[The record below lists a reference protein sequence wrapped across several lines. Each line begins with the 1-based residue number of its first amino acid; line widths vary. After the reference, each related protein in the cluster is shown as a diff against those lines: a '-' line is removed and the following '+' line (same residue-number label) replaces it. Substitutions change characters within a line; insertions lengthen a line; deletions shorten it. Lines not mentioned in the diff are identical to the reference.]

1 LDPVDERPPNSAAA
15 GGAGSIEASQ
25 SPRTVLRRRGHDERA
40 DDQLIPGS
48 SSAHPTAG
56 QAREASIPSAN
67 NSIRTAREA
76 VVLRQTGEFPF
87 FSPAPKVRLVN
98 AFLRPFENVV
108 ATARTCYSSKGIV
121 TEDQASARP
130 DRRDALAKSI
140 YDAGHHTTF
149 QHAHFQFAIENVSR
163 QFLWS
168 FLHSHPFY
176 NSEQVSQRYVEV
188 KAGNYAVPPLRAPER
203 ELFEATARRQEA
215 AYRRLTELLVPIASE
230 RYFGLFPGRTRGD
243 GMQKWGGAV
252 RKRAQEIARYVLPV
266 ATFAYL
272 YHTVSGVTLFRYWRL
287 CETYDAPAEQREVVS
302 QMIAEVLRWDPLYE
316 AVLQDPLPLEETPE
330 HAAFRELPRARS
342 SDREFRAEFDRELD
356 GRVSRLVDW
365 KANNEEILASAVRE
379 VLGVPRSALTDSD
392 AIALV
397 LDPSR
402 NRTLGETLTL
412 TTHGK
417 LSRALFHPSY
427 TFRKKLS
434 HTADSQDQRHR
445 MTPGSRPA
453 LPGYLS
459 EEPDYVVPMLLSE
472 VPEALALYER
482 TMRETWDSIGEL
494 RARGVSDEFAAY
506 LLPNAV
512 AIRFTESADLLNL
525 HHKLAMR
532 LCYNAQE
539 EIWRASLDEALQI
552 REINPRIGPWLLPPC
567 TLRHH
572 AGVRPVCPEGDRFC
586 GVVVW
591 RMDAAAYV
599 RRL

>member
-1 LDPVDERPPNSAAA
+1 VPPSCRQILYPVYNDPVSSLPRP
-15 GGAGSIEASQ
+15 
-25 SPRTVLRRRGHDERA
+25 T
-40 DDQLIPGS
+40 PGS
-48 SSAHPTAG
+48 FGFSSP
-56 QAREASIPSAN
+56 P
-67 NSIRTAREA
+67 
-76 VVLRQTGEFPF
+76 
-87 FSPAPKVRLVN
+87 PKVRLVH
-98 AFLRPFENVV
+98 AFDRPYENVV

-130 DRRDALAKSI
+130 DRRDAIAKSI

-149 QHAHFQFAIENVSR
+149 QHAHFQFSIENVSR
-163 QFLWS
+163 QFLWT
-168 FLHSHPFY
+168 FLHAHPFY

-188 KAGNYAVPPLRAPER
+188 SRGNYAIPPLGPVER
-203 ELFEATARRQEA
+203 DIYEKTARRQQEA
-215 AYRRLTELLVPIASE
+215 YVRLTELLAPLAAE

-243 GMQKWGGAV
+243 GPARFAGSVK
-252 RKRAQEIARYVLPV
+252 KRAQEIARYVLPV
-266 ATFAYL
+266 ATFSYL
-272 YHTVSGVTLFRYWRL
+272 YHTVSGITLFRYWRL
-287 CETYDAPAEQREVVS
+287 CESMDAPAEQREVVG
-302 QMIAEVLRWDPLYE
+302 QMVAEVLRLDPLY
-316 AVLQDPLPLEETPE
+316 ASVLQDPMPLEETPE
-330 HAAFRELPRARS
+330 YAAFQSLPRVRTTGPAFRE
-342 SDREFRAEFDRELD
+342 EFDHELG

-379 VLGVPRSALTDSD
+379 ILGLPRAALSDDD
-392 AIALV
+392 AIRLV
-397 LDPSR
+397 LDPAR
-402 NRTLGETLTL
+402 NRSLGETLTL

-445 MTPGSRPA
+445 MTPASRPA
-453 LPGYLS
+453 LPAYLS
-459 EEPDYVVPMLLSE
+459 EEPDYIVPMLVPD
-472 VPEALALYER
+472 VPEADALYR
-482 TMRETWDSIGEL
+482 ATMEETWTAIGEL
-494 RARGVSDEFAAY
+494 RARGVPDEFAAY

-525 HHKLAMR
+525 HHKFAMR

-552 REINPRIGPWLLPPC
+552 REANPRIGPWLLPPC

-591 RMDAAAYV
+591 KMNQDAYV
-599 RRL
+599 RTL